1 MPAHREF
8 QEGFPGG
15 SPLAYGKTVGE
26 VVRWYPFFGQLIGRF
41 KVYSLPLKNRRLARV

>member
-15 SPLAYGKTVGE
+15 GPQAYGKTVG
-26 VVRWYPFFGQLIGRF
+26 VVKRHPFFGQLIGRL
-41 KVYSLPLKNRRLARV
+41 KVYSLPWKNRRLARV